1 MSAVIWWIRR
11 DLRLQDNRAL
21 HAALESGSA
30 VIPLFIFDPAIL
42 KGERFG
48 LARLKFMLKG
58 LQALDNDIGKH
69 RRRLLIRHGNPLTIL
84 PKVVAESD
92 AQAVYFNAD
101 YSPYAGKRD
110 AALAEK
116 LSIPVYSFDDAVL
129 HPPNETLKKDGTP
142 YLIYTPYKKL
152 WFSLS
157 KPEPAQYA
165 IKAAQFHTLD
175 VIETEKLPTLGDLGF
190 GETID
195 VPEAGEAVAL
205 HRLEKFAESRIERY
219 VKRRDTLDVNPF
231 TDDAAGTS
239 GLSPYLRF
247 GMVSPRQVVAAAQA
261 ARKEVNDAA
270 SRQSI
275 DVWISEIAWRDF
287 YMHTLFHF
295 PHIYNTSFREEYERI
310 KWRRAPSE
318 LQAWKEARTG
328 YPVVDAAMRQLD
340 AIGWMHNRARMI
352 VAAFLT
358 KDLLVYW
365 REGDLHFMHK
375 LIDGDPAANN
385 GGWQWSAGTGK
396 DSQPFF
402 RIFNPVAQS
411 KKFDPKGAY
420 IRHWLPELRDVP
432 DKHIHA
438 PWLLP
443 TPPKNYPPPIVDH
456 DEARDR
462 ALAAF
467 KARKG

>member
-21 HAALESGSA
+21 KAALESGSA

-58 LQALDNDIGKH
+58 LQALDDDLGKH
-69 RRRLLIRHGNPLTIL
+69 RRRLFIRHGDPLSVL
-84 PKVVAESD
+84 PKVVAESH

-101 YSPYAGKRD
+101 YSPYAQKRD
-110 AALAEK
+110 HAVAEK
-116 LSIPVYSFDDAVL
+116 LTIPVYSFEDAVL
-129 HPPNETLKKDGTP
+129 HAPNETLKKDGTP
-142 YLIYTPYKKL
+142 YLIFTPFKKL
-152 WFSLS
+152 WFSLP
-157 KPEPAQYA
+157 KPEPETYT
-165 IKAAQFHTLD
+165 IKASQMHTLEG
-175 VIETEKLPTLGDLGF
+175 VQTEPLPMLKMLGF

-195 VPEAGEAVAL
+195 VPDAGETVAL
-205 HRLEKFAESRIERY
+205 RRLEKFAESRIERY
-219 VKRRDTLDVNPF
+219 AKRRDTLDVNPF
-231 TDDAAGTS
+231 TDDSAGTS

-247 GMVSPRQVVAAAQA
+247 GMVSPRQVVAAAYE
-261 ARKEVNDAA
+261 ARKEVADTS

-287 YMHTLFHF
+287 YMHTLYHF
-295 PHIYNTSFREEYERI
+295 PHIYNISFREEFERI
-310 KWRRAPSE
+310 KWRHAPNE
-318 LQAWKEARTG
+318 LQAWQEGRTG
-328 YPVVDAAMRQLD
+328 YPVVDAAMRQLNT
-340 AIGWMHNRARMI
+340 IGWMHNRARMI

-365 REGDLHFMHK
+365 REGDVYFMQK

-411 KKFDPKGAY
+411 KKFDPKGDY
-420 IRHWLPELRDVP
+420 IRYWLPELRNVP
-432 DKHIHA
+432 DMHIHA
-438 PWLLP
+438 PWLMP
-443 TPPKNYPPPIVDH
+443 TPPNHYPPPIVDH

-462 ALAAF
+462 ALTAF
-467 KARKG
+467 KARKS

>member
-21 HAALESGSA
+21 KAALESSSA

-58 LQALDNDIGKH
+58 LQALQDGLGKH
-69 RRRLLIRHGNPLTIL
+69 RRRLLIRHGNPLTVL
-84 PKVVAESD
+84 LKVVQESD

-101 YSPYAGKRD
+101 YSPYAQKRD
-110 AALAEK
+110 AAIAGK

-129 HPPNETLKKDGTP
+129 HSPNEALKKDGTP
-142 YLIYTPYKKL
+142 YLIYTPFKKL
-152 WFSLS
+152 WFSLP
-157 KPEPAQYA
+157 KPEPETYA
-165 IKAAQFHTLD
+165 IKASQIHTLD
-175 VIETEKLPTLGDLGF
+175 GIETEKLPTLKTLGF

-195 VPEAGEAVAL
+195 VPEAGESVAL
-205 HRLEKFAESRIERY
+205 HRLEKFAESHIERY
-219 VKRRDTLDVNPF
+219 AKRRDTLDINPF
-231 TDDAAGTS
+231 TDDGAGTS

-247 GMVSPRQVVAAAQA
+247 GMVSPRQVVAAAHS
-261 ARKEVNDAA
+261 ARKEVTDTN

-287 YMHTLFHF
+287 YMHTLHNF
-295 PHIYNTSFREEYERI
+295 PHIYNTSFREEFERI
-310 KWRRAPSE
+310 KWRHVPAE
-318 LQAWKEARTG
+318 LQAWQEGRTG

-365 REGDLHFMHK
+365 REGDVYFMQK

-385 GGWQWSAGTGK
+385 GGWQWSAGSGK

-411 KKFDPKGAY
+411 KKFDLKGAY

-432 DKHIHA
+432 DKYIHA
-438 PWLLP
+438 PWLMP

-467 KARKG
+467 KARKS